1 VGKAQK
7 RPPTLAMKRT
17 AAQGKDRAQYGAK
30 RELILR
36 AAGPVLQREG
46 INGATMGAIA
56 KEAGVDRATI
66 YYYFEDKHAIF
77 REAIHDGLAEMVAD
91 LEDIAAGGDS
101 ALDRLRNSMRAVM
114 RAYERHY
121 PHLYIFFQDGGMSSI
136 IDNHL
141 NVEILASGARYE
153 ALVEA
158 AVRDGV
164 DSGVFVTPLPP
175 KMFAK
180 LVVGMLNWT
189 SRWFVPGGVMGADD
203 IADGM
208 ADTVLK
214 GILVRPGPRRSK

>member
-1 VGKAQK
+1 MSRAQK
-7 RPPTLAMKRT
+7 RSPTLAMKRN
-17 AAQGKDRAQYGAK
+17 AAQDKDRAQYGAK
-30 RELILR
+30 RDAILH

-66 YYYFEDKHAIF
+66 YYYFQDKQEIF
-77 REAIHDGLAEMVAD
+77 RTAIHDGLVEMVAA
-91 LEDIAAGGDS
+91 LEDVAASGHS
-101 ALDRLRNSMRAVM
+101 AQVRLRDSIRAVM

-121 PHLYIFFQDGGMSSI
+121 PQLYIFFQDGAMSSI

-141 NVEILASGARYE
+141 NAEILASGARYE

-164 DSGVFVTPLPP
+164 ESGVFATPLPP

-189 SRWFVPGGVMGADD
+189 SRWFVPGGAMGADD

-208 ADTVLK
+208 ADTVLR
-214 GILVRPGPRRSK
+214 GIMVKPARKR

>member
-1 VGKAQK
+1 MRKAQK

-17 AAQGKDRAQYGAK
+17 AAQDKDRAQYGAK

-91 LEDIAAGGDS
+91 LEDIAVSGDS
-101 ALDRLRNSMRAVM
+101 ALDRMRNSMRAVM

-141 NVEILASGARYE
+141 NAEILASGARYE

-164 DSGVFVTPLPP
+164 ESGVFVTPLPP

-189 SRWFVPGGVMGADD
+189 SRWFVPGGAMGADD

>member
-1 VGKAQK
+1 MARAQK
-7 RPPTLAMKRT
+7 RSPTLAMKRN
-17 AAQGKDRAQYGAK
+17 AAQDKDRAQYGAK
-30 RELILR
+30 RDAILH

-66 YYYFEDKHAIF
+66 YYYFQDMQEIF
-77 REAIHDGLAEMVAD
+77 RTAIHDGLVEMVAA
-91 LEDIAAGGDS
+91 LEDVAVSGHS
-101 ALDRLRNSMRAVM
+101 AEVRLRDSIRAVM
-114 RAYERHY
+114 RAYEHHY
-121 PHLYIFFQDGGMSSI
+121 PQLYIFFQDGAMSSI

-141 NVEILASGARYE
+141 NAEILASGARYE

-164 DSGVFVTPLPP
+164 ESGVFATPLPP

-189 SRWFVPGGVMGADD
+189 SRWFVPGGAMGADD

-208 ADTVLK
+208 AQTVLR
-214 GILVRPGPRRSK
+214 GIMIKPARKR

>member
-1 VGKAQK
+1 
-7 RPPTLAMKRT
+7 MKRT
-17 AAQGKDRAQYGAK
+17 AAQDKDRAQYGAK

-91 LEDIAAGGDS
+91 LEDIAVSGDS
-101 ALDRLRNSMRAVM
+101 ALDRMRNSMRAVM

-121 PHLYIFFQDGGMSSI
+121 PQLYIFFQDGGMSSI

-141 NVEILASGARYE
+141 NAEILGSGARYE

-164 DSGVFVTPLPP
+164 ESGVFMTPLPP

-189 SRWFVPGGVMGADD
+189 SRWFVPGGAMGADD

-214 GILVRPGPRRSK
+214 GILVRPGQRRSK

>member
-1 VGKAQK
+1 MRKAQK

-30 RELILR
+30 REAILH
-36 AAGPVLQREG
+36 AAGPVLQRDG

-77 REAIHDGLAEMVAD
+77 REAIHDGLVEMVDA
-91 LEDIAAGGDS
+91 LEEIAASTDM
-101 ALDRLRNSMRAVM
+101 APDRLRKSIRAVM

-121 PHLYIFFQDGGMSSI
+121 PQLYIFFQDGSTSSI

-141 NVEILASGARYE
+141 NAEILASGARYE
-153 ALVEA
+153 ELVEA

-164 DSGVFVTPLPP
+164 ESGVFMTPLPP

-189 SRWFVPGGVMGADD
+189 SRWFVPGGAMGAEDV
-203 IADGM
+203 ADGM
-208 ADTVLK
+208 ADTVLN
-214 GILVRPGPRRSK
+214 GILVRRRRR

>member
-1 VGKAQK
+1 MSRAQK
-7 RPPTLAMKRT
+7 RSPTLAMKRN
-17 AAQGKDRAQYGAK
+17 AAQDKDRAQYGAK
-30 RELILR
+30 RDAILH

-66 YYYFEDKHAIF
+66 YYYFQDKQEIF
-77 REAIHDGLAEMVAD
+77 RTAIHDGLVEMVAA
-91 LEDIAAGGDS
+91 LEDVAASGHP
-101 ALDRLRNSMRAVM
+101 AQVRLRDSIRAVM

-121 PHLYIFFQDGGMSSI
+121 PQLYIFFQDGAMTSI

-141 NVEILASGARYE
+141 NAEILASGARYE

-164 DSGVFVTPLPP
+164 ESGVFATPLPP

-189 SRWFVPGGVMGADD
+189 SRWFVPGGAMGADD

-208 ADTVLK
+208 ADTVLR
-214 GILVRPGPRRSK
+214 GIMVKPARKR

>member
-1 VGKAQK
+1 MVRARK
-7 RPPTLAMKRT
+7 RSPTLAMKRS
-17 AAQGKDRAQYGAK
+17 AAQDKDRAQYGAK
-30 RELILR
+30 REAILR

-56 KEAGVDRATI
+56 NEAGVDRATI
-66 YYYFEDKHAIF
+66 YYYFEDKQEIF
-77 REAIHDGLAEMVAD
+77 RTAIHDGLVEMVAA
-91 LEDIAAGGDS
+91 LEDVAASGHS
-101 ALDRLRNSMRAVM
+101 APIRLRDSIRAVM

-121 PHLYIFFQDGGMSSI
+121 PQLYIFFQDGATSSI

-141 NVEILASGARYE
+141 NAEILGSGARYE

-164 DSGVFVTPLPP
+164 ESGVFVTPLPP

-180 LVVGMLNWT
+180 IVVGMLNWT
-189 SRWFVPGGVMGADD
+189 SRWFVPGGAMGADD

-208 ADTVLK
+208 ADTVLR
-214 GILVRPGPRRSK
+214 GIMVARPARKR

>member
-1 VGKAQK
+1 MVKAQK
-7 RPPTLAMKRT
+7 RSPTLAMKRS
-17 AAQGKDRAQYGAK
+17 AAQDKDRAQYGAK
-30 RELILR
+30 REAILH

-56 KEAGVDRATI
+56 SEAGVDRATI
-66 YYYFEDKHAIF
+66 YYYFEDKQEIF
-77 REAIHDGLAEMVAD
+77 RTAIHDGLAEMVTA
-91 LEDIAAGGDS
+91 LEDIAVSGHS
-101 ALDRLRNSMRAVM
+101 AEVRLRDSIRAVM

-121 PHLYIFFQDGGMSSI
+121 PQLYIFFQDGATSSI

-141 NVEILASGARYE
+141 NAEILASGARYE

-164 DSGVFVTPLPP
+164 ESGVFVTPLPP

-180 LVVGMLNWT
+180 IVVGMLNWT
-189 SRWFVPGGVMGADD
+189 SRWFVPGGAMGADD

-208 ADTVLK
+208 AETVLR
-214 GILVRPGPRRSK
+214 GIMARPARKR

>member
-1 VGKAQK
+1 MAKAQK

-17 AAQGKDRAQYGAK
+17 TAQDKDRAQYGAK
-30 RELILR
+30 RESILH

-66 YYYFEDKHAIF
+66 YYYFEDKQEIF
-77 REAIHDGLAEMVAD
+77 RTAIHDGLAEMVGA
-91 LEDIAAGGDS
+91 LEDIAASGHS
-101 ALDRLRNSMRAVM
+101 AEVRLRDSIRAVM

-121 PHLYIFFQDGGMSSI
+121 PQLYIFFQDGATSSI

-141 NVEILASGARYE
+141 NAEILASGARYE

-164 DSGVFVTPLPP
+164 ESGVFATPLPP
-175 KMFAK
+175 RMFAK
-180 LVVGMLNWT
+180 VVVGMLNWT
-189 SRWFVPGGVMGADD
+189 SRWFVPGGAMGADD

-208 ADTVLK
+208 AETVLR
-214 GILVRPGPRRSK
+214 GIMVRPARKR

>member
-1 VGKAQK
+1 MVKAQK
-7 RPPTLAMKRT
+7 RSPTLAMKRS
-17 AAQGKDRAQYGAK
+17 AAQDKDRAQYGAK
-30 RELILR
+30 REAILH

-56 KEAGVDRATI
+56 SEAGVDRATI
-66 YYYFEDKHAIF
+66 YYYFEDKQEIF
-77 REAIHDGLAEMVAD
+77 RTAIHDGLVEMVAA
-91 LEDIAAGGDS
+91 LEDVAASGHS
-101 ALDRLRNSMRAVM
+101 APIRLRDSIRAVM

-121 PHLYIFFQDGGMSSI
+121 PQLYIFFQDGATSSI

-141 NVEILASGARYE
+141 NAEILGSGARYE

-164 DSGVFVTPLPP
+164 ESGVFVTPLPP

-180 LVVGMLNWT
+180 IVVGMLNWT
-189 SRWFVPGGVMGADD
+189 SRWFVPGGAMGADD

-208 ADTVLK
+208 ADTVLR
-214 GILVRPGPRRSK
+214 GIMARPARKR

>member
-1 VGKAQK
+1 MVKAQK
-7 RPPTLAMKRT
+7 RSPTLAMKRS
-17 AAQGKDRAQYGAK
+17 AAQDKDRAQYGAK
-30 RELILR
+30 REAILH

-56 KEAGVDRATI
+56 SEAGVDRATI
-66 YYYFEDKHAIF
+66 YYYFEDKQEIF
-77 REAIHDGLAEMVAD
+77 RTAIHDGLVEMVAA
-91 LEDIAAGGDS
+91 LEDVAASGHS
-101 ALDRLRNSMRAVM
+101 APIRLRDSIRAVM

-121 PHLYIFFQDGGMSSI
+121 PQLYIFFQDGATSSI

-141 NVEILASGARYE
+141 NAEILASGARYE

-164 DSGVFVTPLPP
+164 ESGGFVTPLPP

-180 LVVGMLNWT
+180 IVVGMLNWT
-189 SRWFVPGGVMGADD
+189 SRWFVPGGAMGADD

-208 ADTVLK
+208 AETVLR
-214 GILVRPGPRRSK
+214 GIMARPARKR

>member
-1 VGKAQK
+1 MARAQK
-7 RPPTLAMKRT
+7 RSPTLAMKRS
-17 AAQGKDRAQYGAK
+17 AAQDKDRAKYGAK
-30 RELILR
+30 RDSILR

-46 INGATMGAIA
+46 INGATMAVIA

-66 YYYFEDKHAIF
+66 YYYFEDKQEIF
-77 REAIHDGLAEMVAD
+77 RTAIHDGLVEMVAA
-91 LEDIAAGGDS
+91 LEDIAASGNS
-101 ALDRLRNSMRAVM
+101 AEVRLRDSIRAVM

-121 PHLYIFFQDGGMSSI
+121 PQLYIFFQDGAKSSI

-141 NVEILASGARYE
+141 NAEILASGARYE

-164 DSGVFVTPLPP
+164 ESGVFVTPLPP

-180 LVVGMLNWT
+180 IVVGMLNWT
-189 SRWFVPGGVMGADD
+189 SRWFVPGGAMGADD

-208 ADTVLK
+208 AETVLR
-214 GILVRPGPRRSK
+214 GIMIKPARKR

>member
-1 VGKAQK
+1 MVKAQK
-7 RPPTLAMKRT
+7 RSPTLAMKRS
-17 AAQGKDRAQYGAK
+17 AAQDKDRAQYGAK
-30 RELILR
+30 REAILR

-56 KEAGVDRATI
+56 NEAGVDRATI
-66 YYYFEDKHAIF
+66 YYYFEDKQEIF
-77 REAIHDGLAEMVAD
+77 RTAIHDGLVEMVGA
-91 LEDIAAGGDS
+91 LEDVAASGHS
-101 ALDRLRNSMRAVM
+101 APIRLRDSIRAVM

-121 PHLYIFFQDGGMSSI
+121 PQLYIFFQDGATSSI

-141 NVEILASGARYE
+141 NAEILGSGARYE

-164 DSGVFVTPLPP
+164 ESGVFVTPLPP

-180 LVVGMLNWT
+180 IVVGMLNWT
-189 SRWFVPGGVMGADD
+189 SRWFVPGGAMGADD

-208 ADTVLK
+208 ADTVLR
-214 GILVRPGPRRSK
+214 GIMVTRPARKR